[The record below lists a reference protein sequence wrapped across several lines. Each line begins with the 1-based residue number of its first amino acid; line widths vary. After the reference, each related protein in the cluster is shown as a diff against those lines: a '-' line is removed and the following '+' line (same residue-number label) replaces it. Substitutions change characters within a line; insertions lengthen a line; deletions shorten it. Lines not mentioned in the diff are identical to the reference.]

1 MDKIAV
7 YLMPGLA
14 ASSAIFERIELP
26 IATFEI
32 VLLEW
37 EMPLYNETL
46 PDYAKR
52 IAAKIAHP
60 NPVLIGVSFGGILVQ
75 EMATFV
81 QARKVIIISS
91 VKSNLEFPRRM
102 KIAKTTK
109 AYKLIPMSL
118 ILNLENLAKF
128 SFGGKIN
135 QRIKLYEK
143 YLSVRDIKY
152 LEWAVEKVILWDRTV
167 IDESVIHIHGDNDD
181 VFPIKYIQKCIVVK
195 GGTHIMI
202 LSKYKWLNA
211 NLPNIILGTNTNLEY

>member
-1 MDKIAV
+1 MSKIPV

-14 ASSAIFERIELP
+14 ASAAIFERIALP
-26 IATFEI
+26 EVTFEI

-37 EMPLYNETL
+37 EIPLDQETL

-52 IAAKIAHP
+52 MTGKIKHP

-75 EMATFV
+75 EMAAFV

-118 ILNLENLAKF
+118 ILNIENLAKF
-128 SFGGKIN
+128 SFGTKVN
-135 QRIKLYEK
+135 QRLKLYEK
-143 YLSVRDIKY
+143 FLSVRDIRY
-152 LEWAVEKVILWDRTV
+152 LDWAIEKVILWDRTV
-167 IDESVIHIHGDNDD
+167 ANKNVIHIHGDADD
-181 VFPIKYIQKCIVVK
+181 VFPIKYISDCIVVK

-202 LSKYKWLNA
+202 LNKYKWLNA
-211 NLPNIILGTNTNLEY
+211 NLPEIILGTNTNLD

>member
-1 MDKIAV
+1 
-7 YLMPGLA
+7 
-14 ASSAIFERIELP
+14 
-26 IATFEI
+26 
-32 VLLEW
+32 
-37 EMPLYNETL
+37 
-46 PDYAKR
+46 
-52 IAAKIAHP
+52 
-60 NPVLIGVSFGGILVQ
+60 
-75 EMATFV
+75 
-81 QARKVIIISS
+81 
-91 VKSNLEFPRRM
+91 M

-167 IDESVIHIHGDNDD
+167 IDERVIHIHGDNDD

-211 NLPNIILGTNTNLEY
+211 NLPNIILGTNTNIEY